1 MAPRLAARYLFVT
14 PAWLARPGTFIQ
26 TKNMNS
32 SVLTFVKNFR
42 GLAGLKAFARHFL
55 AAETPPLSR
64 AERWRSM
71 FGALA
76 GVGISGLAMH
86 AMPIGSHW
94 LIAPVGAS
102 AVILYALS
110 HSPLAQPW
118 PVFGSYLVAAIVG
131 LACAALIPSPQF
143 AAALAVAASIWLSA
157 RLNCIHPPGG
167 AVALFIVLDGPYS
180 PTRMGL
186 TLGLVMLNAVAMLLA
201 ALLVNNLLPGRRYP
215 FSQKRN
221 EYNVHGTR
229 DSAPLA
235 RIGLNH
241 TDLESAVQAL
251 DTFVDVQED
260 ELVELYN
267 LAVDHAFDRHI
278 GLACGDI
285 MSRDVVTVQFGTELE
300 EAWTQLRAHK
310 IKALP
315 VVDNYGRLIGILT
328 AADYLRQMD
337 DTTAAGLAVRLQ
349 GLLRRTPGVNSEKS
363 EVAGQIMTANVYAA
377 RTDTPISELV
387 HHLSEKGLHHIPVLD
402 DKRRVLGMVT
412 QSDVIAALY
421 KRVALSSA

>member
-1 MAPRLAARYLFVT
+1 MNTRDPAYSKNKRLADR
-14 PAWLARPGTFIQ
+14 
-26 TKNMNS
+26 
-32 SVLTFVKNFR
+32 
-42 GLAGLKAFARHFL
+42 LKAFAHQFL
-55 AAETPPLSR
+55 LADTPSLSV
-64 AERWRSM
+64 AERWRSGL
-71 FGALA
+71 GAL
-76 GVGISGLAMH
+76 VGMVISGLMLH
-86 AMPIGSHW
+86 AMPLDSHW

-118 PVFGSYLVAAIVG
+118 PVIGSYLVAALVG
-131 LACAALIPSPQF
+131 LACAAFIPIPQL
-143 AAALAVAASIWLSA
+143 AAAVAVAASIWLAA

-167 AVALFIVLDGPYS
+167 AVALFIVLDGPY
-180 PTRMGL
+180 TTARMGL
-186 TLGLVMLNAVAMLLA
+186 TLGLVMLNVAVMLFVA
-201 ALLVNNLLPGRRYP
+201 VLVNNLLLGRRYP
-215 FSQKRN
+215 FSQKQGAAN
-221 EYNVHGTR
+221 LHQTH
-229 DSAPLA
+229 DAPPLA

-241 TDLESAVQAL
+241 ADLESAVQAL

-260 ELVELYN
+260 ELVQLYN

-278 GLACGDI
+278 GLSCGDI

-315 VVDNYGRLIGILT
+315 VVDSYGRLIGILT
-328 AADYLRQMD
+328 VADYLRQMD

-349 GLLRRTPGVNSEKS
+349 GLLKRTPGVNSEKA
-363 EVAGQIMTANVYAA
+363 EVAGQIMSAEVYAA

-387 HHLSEKGLHHIPVLD
+387 HHLSEKGLHHVPVLD
-402 DKRRVLGMVT
+402 EKRRVLGMVT

-421 KRVALSSA
+421 KRIALSAA